1 MNDREWAAQDPG
13 KREYPDSP
21 PTAPAPLHAV
31 DSPVGGEQAPAISE
45 AQLGNLLDSIDDIV
59 TQDGSGPLS
68 EKALDR
74 VGRSIVFYVNY
85 SASAPVEAPGMAS
98 VDAAEDARDA
108 ARYRWLRDGQNWDC
122 FDWAWLGEMGI
133 FGDGPNDMDAAIDAA
148 RQESK

>member
-1 MNDREWAAQDPG
+1 M
-13 KREYPDSP
+13 
-21 PTAPAPLHAV
+21 
-31 DSPVGGEQAPAISE
+31 GGEQAPAISE

-98 VDAAEDARDA
+98 VDAAEVTLQSRIAELVEQHGSLRAA
-108 ARYRWLRDGQNWDC
+108 ARVM
-122 FDWAWLGEMGI
+122 E
-133 FGDGPNDMDAAIDAA
+133 IDAGYLSRLA
-148 RQESK
+148 SGEKSDPGETLLRRMGLKQNITYSRATIGTTKETT